1 MHNCAGDSHVTLR
14 DDAGRNKFAFTKN
27 YWPEGTFPIEDLAE
41 RRPIMARSWPTL
53 IFSLLTLVPVPAFA
67 QKFSPMAL
75 AGFSAVPYRLKFAV
89 VFGQDGKAVGIVQR
103 VETDDTGRPTSVEV
117 LEPGGAVMLVPSSL
131 ASYDSIANELIV
143 APPVKTALV
152 PSG

>member
-1 MHNCAGDSHVTLR
+1 
-14 DDAGRNKFAFTKN
+14 
-27 YWPEGTFPIEDLAE
+27 
-41 RRPIMARSWPTL
+41 MARSWPTL

-67 QKFSPMAL
+67 QEFSPMAL
-75 AGFSAVPYRLKFAV
+75 AGFSVVPYRLKSAV

-117 LEPGGAVMLVPSSL
+117 LEPGGAVMLVPSSS
-131 ASYDSIANELIV
+131 ASYDSIANEVIV
-143 APPVKTALV
+143 EPPVKTALV